1 MAPAGYTSEVLAPP
15 PRISVSVGPA
25 TCADLSLFK
34 GACGRAREET
44 YCIAD

>member
-34 GACGRAREET
+34 GACGSAPTGT